1 MRSQCRRNYIF
12 NFSEQIGSML
22 PCVYSVI
29 DHRWRQNVVRTKK
42 VANEAIAECVT
53 NSLTTFLRLLWSIHW
68 TDARQHGT
76 YLFYTIKKQTTT
88 TFFFFQ
94 NLSQL
99 LESRP
104 FPIFG
109 DPGAV
114 SGGGKKSKRARK
126 FGRRKVKNERKRPL
140 GQGLNGP
147 VRNDRS
153 SSGFWLMPIRS
164 PITEQQD

>member
-1 MRSQCRRNYIF
+1 MLMRSQCRRNYIF

-88 TFFFFQ
+88 TFFYFKIFLNYSKADLFPSSETQ
-94 NLSQL
+94 GQL
-99 LESRP
+99 V
-104 FPIFG
+104 
-109 DPGAV
+109 GAGK
-114 SGGGKKSKRARK
+114 SLNEREKIRAKKSQ
-126 FGRRKVKNERKRPL
+126 EREKETL
-140 GQGLNGP
+140 GT
-147 VRNDRS
+147 RS
-153 SSGFWLMPIRS
+153 
-164 PITEQQD
+164 